1 MYRKSGNEMNIL
13 AVKRKVKINNINI
26 FGISTFAF
34 VPVLA

>member
-1 MYRKSGNEMNIL
+1 MYQKSGNEMSIY
-13 AVKRKVKINNINI
+13 AVKNNVKNNKNI